1 MYAAARTLATG
12 SVSEEP
18 TALARHMGYH
28 DETVGFCSTTSTRTI
43 RRQRK
48 CERSAASLRA

>member
-18 TALARHMGYH
+18 TALARHLGYH

-48 CERSAASLRA
+48 CERLAASLRA